1 MKMAMKAADTIT
13 TNTNCQKT
21 RLASRKRGR
30 VLSRAATTG
39 MEAKARAKAAKARA
53 KVAKVAKV
61 AKGTTPGTTA
71 TTNSTRKGAS
81 GLTTKATDSNPSA

>member
-39 MEAKARAKAAKARA
+39 MEARA
-53 KVAKVAKV
+53 KVAKVRAKVAKV
-61 AKGTTPGTTA
+61 AKGTTPGTTT
-71 TTNSTRKGAS
+71 TTNSTRKRAS
-81 GLTTKATDSNPSA
+81 GPTTKATDSNPSA

>member
-1 MKMAMKAADTIT
+1 MKMAMKAADTIK

-39 MEAKARAKAAKARA
+39 MAKARAKAR
-53 KVAKVAKV
+53 AKV

-81 GLTTKATDSNPSA
+81 GPTTKATDSNPSA